1 MLQQPS
7 SEAYAKKNSR
17 MSKSNLNEILQSIQS
32 TTNKIRI
39 ISRLIL
45 KGAHK
50 TDLTETEVA
59 DNALVFPTPENQE
72 FHPFPNLYVYRRALL
87 LFFVVT
93 FHELR
98 HLISSSVGF

>member
-7 SEAYAKKNSR
+7 SEYAKKNSR
-17 MSKSNLNEILQSIQS
+17 MSKPNLNNILQSIQS
-32 TTNKIRI
+32 TTKKIRI
-39 ISRLIL
+39 IGRLIL
-45 KGAHK
+45 KGADK

-59 DNALVFPTPENQE
+59 DNALVFPTLENQE

-87 LFFVVT
+87 LFFVVA